1 MRKLWTI
8 RWFRVVL
15 GVVLTAALLAP
26 VVLPALQMQ
35 RQEPENPIRKEN
47 IQPVRRLSFGDGD
60 GGTLAAAPLTQE
72 TGTGGSQSGQEQNPE
87 QPPEEQTGENVPEQL
102 PEQPRSD
109 PEPQPGQESGE
120 QPGERT
126 DGQPDDA
133 GDETQPDALDLGLVL
148 TWYRYGGERY
158 RSLCPSDTTVRQDVR
173 TAQLPDGKL
182 RYELELR
189 GLDAVD
195 SQITNVEISENN
207 GAFAPADERGS
218 IAMQVGP
225 QGEDS
230 YYTLRVQAVCTH
242 VLEDGARQEQE
253 TEFCFVL
260 VYSDELDLE
269 AQLLWTLAGGGTASL
284 RCQPGSRA
292 ACTVRNDEL
301 EENLLRYSFRLGG
314 QSAEDAKLLSIAYS
328 AANGQSGVLDA
339 NGGALTLQSGS
350 DGKNAYTISMLTEV
364 TSGGRTR
371 QLTFTFLLEW
381 REEQDLRLSLVW
393 MKNST
398 EAQSIVC
405 EPGDRASAEIR
416 RTELKLGEFSYQLQ
430 PDGRDAAQM
439 TITSA
444 SLAAEGGTAQTLAV
458 PDGSTVL
465 RIPGGAAS
473 IKYTLTVQARYQKSD
488 GSLKNLTF
496 TYVLRY
502 SGDVSLELRYTL
514 LNGTQT
520 AIRCANGQNKTAQ
533 TVYSDEVTDGVLAYT
548 LALTGGDA
556 ASGVEISDVSCYQ
569 SGSGKTKAL
578 GSAESGQIELLV
590 NADGSEGEN
599 TFTVTAKSAA
609 GEQYT
614 FRINVPYK
622 LRGDGKV
629 IIETNL
635 TDGQKVMNGTE
646 IMLTVSAWSEKEDGT
661 RIAQMTA
668 SDTVVTLDGVVQR
681 SGGASGDRL

>member
-8 RWFRVVL
+8 RWFRVLL

-195 SQITNVEISENN
+195 SQITNVEISEYN

-339 NGGALTLQSGS
+339 NGGALTLQSCA
-350 DGKNAYTISMLTEV
+350 DGTNA
-364 TSGGRTR
+364 
-371 QLTFTFLLEW
+371 
-381 REEQDLRLSLVW
+381 
-393 MKNST
+393 
-398 EAQSIVC
+398 
-405 EPGDRASAEIR
+405 
-416 RTELKLGEFSYQLQ
+416 
-430 PDGRDAAQM
+430 
-439 TITSA
+439 
-444 SLAAEGGTAQTLAV
+444 
-458 PDGSTVL
+458 
-465 RIPGGAAS
+465 
-473 IKYTLTVQARYQKSD
+473 
-488 GSLKNLTF
+488 
-496 TYVLRY
+496 
-502 SGDVSLELRYTL
+502 YTL

-520 AIRCANGQNKTAQ
+520 AIR
-533 TVYSDEVTDGVLAYT
+533 
-548 LALTGGDA
+548 
-556 ASGVEISDVSCYQ
+556 
-569 SGSGKTKAL
+569 
-578 GSAESGQIELLV
+578 
-590 NADGSEGEN
+590 
-599 TFTVTAKSAA
+599 
-609 GEQYT
+609 
-614 FRINVPYK
+614 
-622 LRGDGKV
+622 
-629 IIETNL
+629 
-635 TDGQKVMNGTE
+635 
-646 IMLTVSAWSEKEDGT
+646 
-661 RIAQMTA
+661 
-668 SDTVVTLDGVVQR
+668 
-681 SGGASGDRL
+681 